1 MVLDRTATLK
11 PSTGVFRNHHFLFVP
26 LAAIAAGLCACVP
39 MRQKELTSPATITA
53 ESSVLLPKSNLLAPF
68 RFSESQ
74 VRRFSTEFT
83 LTNNGRVLKIEAMPN
98 LGREGAQTMLDNGIM
113 GVQALYANALS
124 PYPGDISREVVSD
137 ARFRPQL
144 VRTNWNGQPRDYVL
158 LFANERFG
166 YGATTADAARF
177 RSLMGWFYC
186 EREDVFYKVRCYFPL
201 AARKEEL
208 EMFFLSLT
216 CR

>member
-1 MVLDRTATLK
+1 M
-11 PSTGVFRNHHFLFVP
+11 
-26 LAAIAAGLCACVP
+26 AAGLTACAP
-39 MRQKELTSPATITA
+39 MRQDQTTSPTTIAA
-53 ESSVLLPKSNLLAPF
+53 ESPALLPKSKLLAPF
-68 RFSESQ
+68 RLSESQ
-74 VRRFSTEFT
+74 ERRFSTEFT

-98 LGREGAQTMLDNGIM
+98 LGREGAQTMLDDGIM

-166 YGATTADAARF
+166 YGATTADAARY

-201 AARKEEL
+201 AARKEDL
-208 EMFFLSLT
+208 ETFFLSLT